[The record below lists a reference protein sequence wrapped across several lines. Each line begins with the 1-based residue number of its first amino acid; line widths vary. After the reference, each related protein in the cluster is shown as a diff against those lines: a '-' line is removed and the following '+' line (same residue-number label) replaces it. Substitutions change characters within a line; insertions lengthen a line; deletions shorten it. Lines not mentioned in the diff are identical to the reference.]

1 MSIIESVTHSQCK
14 TLYSYDSRMPF
25 PTQHFVMFNMLYCKE
40 INETFLNLSFDG
52 GLKLCFFDWGE
63 GVDSIHL
70 FLLMKTIEKVDLL
83 FLFLHDKI

>member
-1 MSIIESVTHSQCK
+1 
-14 TLYSYDSRMPF
+14 MPF

-52 GLKLCFFDWGE
+52 GLKLCFFDWGG

-70 FLLMKTIEKVDLL
+70 FLLMKTIEKVDFWIFFAWKNIAN
-83 FLFLHDKI
+83 FLTSGLSTDLVSPRPYP